1 MGKIDLKLTGMIIG
15 LLVITVVLT
24 SLITPA
30 GTFTANSETRQTR
43 AVEEIIDKAMIQC
56 YALEG
61 SYPPNLEYLEGY
73 GVIMD
78 NDHYNYFFEAIGSNI
93 KPDVKVFQK

>member
-1 MGKIDLKLTGMIIG
+1 MGNTGLKLAAMIIG
-15 LLVITVVLT
+15 LLVIAVVLM

-30 GTFTANSETRQTR
+30 STFTANSETRQTR

-61 SYPPNLEYLEGY
+61 SYPPNLEYLENY

-78 NDHYNYFFEAIGSNI
+78 EDHYNYFFEAVGSNI
-93 KPDVKVFQK
+93 KPTVKVFQK

>member
-1 MGKIDLKLTGMIIG
+1 MGNIDLKLIGMVIG
-15 LLVITVVLT
+15 LLVIMIVMTG
-24 SLITPA
+24 LITPA
-30 GTFTANSETRQTR
+30 GNFAANSETRQTR

-61 SYPPNLEYLEGY
+61 SYPPNLEYLESY

-78 NDHYNYFFEAIGSNI
+78 NDHYNYFFEGIGSNI
-93 KPDVKVFQK
+93 KPTVKVFQK